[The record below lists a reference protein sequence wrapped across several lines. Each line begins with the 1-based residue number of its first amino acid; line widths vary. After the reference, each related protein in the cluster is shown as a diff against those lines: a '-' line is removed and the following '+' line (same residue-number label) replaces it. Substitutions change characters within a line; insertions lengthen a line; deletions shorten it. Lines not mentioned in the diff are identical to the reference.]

1 MQYGNRYSV
10 HISSYGW
17 CFDWGEFKT
26 LEEANECFYDK
37 IRDEVEEKDA
47 DHQHRFYVYMLEWSK
62 DLSYHKEIRCW
73 SVEEGYKIDFPRKP
87 KSIFKILK
95 QLYIKHKVEERRR
108 KGTMSKF
115 AETVIDSGKGGVCV
129 VDEMLDD
136 MKTLKECINDLQKDC
151 ENKAKTIDNFT
162 DKLATLNEK
171 ITELEKEKNKY
182 KARCE
187 HYEKCIM
194 QMREEND

>member
-10 HISSYGW
+10 HTSSYGW
-17 CFDWGEFKT
+17 CTEWGEFKT
-26 LEEANECFYDK
+26 LDEANECFYKK
-37 IRDEVEEKDA
+37 IRDEVEEQNP
-47 DHQHRFYVYMLEWSK
+47 DHQRRFYVYILKWSK

-73 SVEEGYKIDFPRKP
+73 SVEEGYKIDFSRKS

-95 QLYIKHKVEERRR
+95 QLYIKHKVETRRR
-108 KGTMSKF
+108 KGNMSKF
-115 AETVIDSGKGGVCV
+115 AESIVDSGKGGVHV

-136 MKTLKECINDLQKDC
+136 MKTLKECINELQKDC
-151 ENKAKTIDNFT
+151 ENKTKTIDNFT

-171 ITELEKEKNKY
+171 ITDLEKERDKY

-187 HYEKCIM
+187 YYEKCIM
-194 QMREEND
+194 QMREEK